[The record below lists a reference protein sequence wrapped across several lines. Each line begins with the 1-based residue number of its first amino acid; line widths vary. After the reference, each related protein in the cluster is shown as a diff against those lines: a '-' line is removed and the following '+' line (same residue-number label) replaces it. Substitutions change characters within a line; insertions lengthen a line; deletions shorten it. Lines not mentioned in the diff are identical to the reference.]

1 MYQNYHKHD
10 FYSNI
15 ILSDS
20 VVSPEDYA
28 KRAVELGQTI
38 ISSCNHG
45 TAGAYR
51 LCADLAAKYN
61 LRWRYV
67 AEAYFVKDRQ
77 AEDADGRKDRKNAH
91 IILAAKTEKGIG
103 DLNEVL
109 SEANI
114 SGYYFRPRVDME
126 LLLRLDPKDVFVT
139 TACIGGVWVY
149 GYASNK
155 ETGEW
160 SYDFDEPD
168 RIIKQLHGHFG
179 DSFMLEVQYHNTAK
193 QKAVNTHIL
202 ELYRQLGIPLIAGM
216 DSHFIYP
223 EEEELRK
230 MRLEANHIVYE
241 DEEGWYLDYP
251 SEEEA
256 YRRFEEQGVLSPSQI
271 REAMENTNIFL
282 TFEDVVLDKG
292 RKLPTIYPELTQEER
307 NEKYRQL
314 VTSKWEE
321 YKQHVPPERWPEY
334 EAGIKYEVDTITSTN
349 TSDYFL
355 LDYEWI
361 RHAKE
366 IGGVLTKTGRGSA
379 PSYFTNMLLGFSS
392 IDRFA
397 VPITMY
403 PDRFISAERLKV
415 GLPDIDMNV
424 SDQGLFGQAMADVVG
439 EWHCAP
445 MVAFGTLKRLSAW
458 KMYCRAAN
466 VPFEIANELSDK
478 LKAYE
483 LDVKHADDDEKD
495 DIDVLDYVPEKYH
508 EYLKA
513 SEKYLGMVDSISPH
527 PCAYLLCN
535 NDIRRE
541 VGIFRINAKNG
552 SKKVV
557 YAAFID
563 GATADAYGY
572 LKND

>member
-1 MYQNYHKHD
+1 MNYHKHD
-10 FYSNI
+10 YYSNVY
-15 ILSDS
+15 LADS

-67 AEAYFVKDRQ
+67 AEAYFVKDRL

-139 TACIGGVWVY
+139 TACIGGVWTY
-149 GYASNK
+149 GYSADK
-155 ETGEW
+155 EAGTWNYNFE
-160 SYDFDEPD
+160 EPD
-168 RIIKQLHGHFG
+168 KIVKQLGAHFG
-179 DSFMLEVQYHNTAK
+179 DSFMLEVQYHPSEK
-193 QKAVNTHIL
+193 QKAVNRHIL
-202 ELYRQLGIPLIAGM
+202 ELYRTLGIPLIAGM

-223 EEEELRK
+223 EEAELRN
-230 MRLEANHIVYE
+230 MRLEANHIVY
-241 DEEGWYLDYP
+241 DGEEEFFMDFP

-256 YRRFEEQGVLSPSQI
+256 YRRFEEQGVLSPAQI
-271 REAMENTNIFL
+271 HEAMENTNIFL
-282 TFEDVVLDKG
+282 EFEDVVLDKS

-307 NEKYRQL
+307 NEKYREL

-321 YKQHVPPERWPEY
+321 YKKGVPEERWPEY
-334 EAGIKYEVDTITSTN
+334 EAGIEYEVNTITSTN

-361 RHAKE
+361 RRAKE
-366 IGGVLTKTGRGSA
+366 MGGQLTKTGRGSA
-379 PSYFTNMLLGFSS
+379 SAYFTNTLLGFSS

-397 VPITMY
+397 LPITMY
-403 PDRFISAERLKV
+403 PDRFISADRLKS
-415 GLPDIDMNV
+415 GSLPDCDMNV
-424 SDQGLFGQAMADVVG
+424 SDQGLFGEAMADVMG

-483 LDVKHADDDEKD
+483 LDVKHADEDEKD